1 MAQKQQN
8 QRGISGLEGL
18 TSAVQQVKTKVTAPK
33 YQDVRFKGSNLLL
46 PYVITIHE
54 KDTQVKI
61 YGPFRTETDAIE
73 FGDEWQAKNDDSP
86 FWNMIYHDGSPIV
99 VQSPEIQ
106 GSVRFAPKGQNGRT
120 TEQFEFEFV
129 STLS

>member
-8 QRGISGLEGL
+8 QQSISSLEGL
-18 TSAVQQVKTKVTAPK
+18 TAAVHQVKTKVITPK
-33 YQDVRFKGSNLLL
+33 FQDIQFRNGNLLL

-61 YGPFRTETDAIE
+61 YGPFPTETLAIQ

-99 VQSPEIQ
+99 VQSPEIE
-106 GSVRFAPKGQNGRT
+106 GSVTFAPKTQNGRA
-120 TEQFEFEFV
+120 TEQFEFGFV
-129 STLS
+129 SELK